1 MGASVSLSYDGSRM
15 AVGLTGGDGGG
26 VRGADEGLV
35 RVYEWAGAS
44 GSWEQLGADIVGEAA
59 NDRFGGAVSLSADG
73 GRVAIGAAF
82 NDGGDTNAGSVRIY
96 AWNSTGWEQLG
107 GDIDGESSYDYS
119 GAGASVSL
127 SANGIRVAIGAAAN
141 AGGSFKAGHVRVHAL
156 DDDSGDWAQL
166 GADIDGADVY
176 EQFGIAVSL
185 SADGAALAVGSS
197 STSGAGHVR
206 VYAWSSTA
214 WVQLGTDIDGEAD
227 GDAYYGHAVSL
238 ASAVGGAPRV
248 AIGAS
253 SNDGVASDAGH
264 VRVYEYSSSGSWTQ
278 LGADIDGEA
287 AYDSSG
293 GAVALS
299 ADGTRVVVGATANDG
314 NGADSGHVR
323 VYDWDGAASAWAP
336 VVVDIDGHAAGAQL
350 GEQVALSGDG
360 SRVAACYSRFAS
372 DAGYVQVFE
381 LPPWPS
387 PPPAGA

>member
-1 MGASVSLSYDGSRM
+1 M
-15 AVGLTGGDGGG
+15 A
-26 VRGADEGLV
+26 
-35 RVYEWAGAS
+35 RVWHAEPLLLAPRRLL
-44 GSWEQLGADIVGEAA
+44 LGPAA
-59 NDRFGGAVSLSADG
+59 NSRRRQPSQEAEEPVLQRTNLWAWQAFCKLGHRAARMLCKQHRAS

-227 GDAYYGHAVSL
+227 GED
-238 ASAVGGAPRV
+238 
-248 AIGAS
+248 
-253 SNDGVASDAGH
+253 
-264 VRVYEYSSSGSWTQ
+264 E
-278 LGADIDGEA
+278 
-287 AYDSSG
+287 
-293 GAVALS
+293 
-299 ADGTRVVVGATANDG
+299 
-314 NGADSGHVR
+314 
-323 VYDWDGAASAWAP
+323 
-336 VVVDIDGHAAGAQL
+336 VDDGH
-350 GEQVALSGDG
+350 LSVVRG
-360 SRVAACYSRFAS
+360 R
-372 DAGYVQVFE
+372 Q
-381 LPPWPS
+381 
-387 PPPAGA
+387 